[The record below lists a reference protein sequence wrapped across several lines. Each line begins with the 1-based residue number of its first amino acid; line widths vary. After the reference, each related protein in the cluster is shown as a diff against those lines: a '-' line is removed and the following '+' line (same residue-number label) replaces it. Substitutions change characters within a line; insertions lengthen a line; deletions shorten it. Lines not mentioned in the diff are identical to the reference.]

1 MGNNKIKASYNIP
14 AIALK
19 ALIAEVFAGFC
30 GDKCDVNS
38 ITVDFKVSIE
48 THGCGEDRHDVAVFN
63 GCEVVCNMALPTE
76 EHNADK

>member
-1 MGNNKIKASYNIP
+1 MENNKINASYNIP

-30 GDKCDVNS
+30 GDKCDANS
-38 ITVDFKVSIE
+38 IAVDFKVSIE
-48 THGCGEDRHDVAVFN
+48 TRGCGADRHDVAVFN